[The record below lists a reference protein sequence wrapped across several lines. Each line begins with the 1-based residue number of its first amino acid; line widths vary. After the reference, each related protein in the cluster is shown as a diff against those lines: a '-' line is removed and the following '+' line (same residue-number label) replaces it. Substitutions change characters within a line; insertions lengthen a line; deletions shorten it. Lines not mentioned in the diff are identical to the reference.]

1 MSFFLLNFVN
11 LNTFHS
17 TQDDAKFVRAIA
29 DFQNPAEPTLL
40 KFKKGDIIAISKNKN
55 LKIAKGIVLC
65 RFLFFQFI
73 MQAQFKITTHRFKT
87 LQDLESKHK

>member
-11 LNTFHS
+11 LNS
-17 TQDDAKFVRAIA
+17 VYSRQDDAKFVRAIA

-55 LKIAKGIVLC
+55 LKIAKGMVPGN
-65 RFLFFQFI
+65 FLI
-73 MQAQFKITTHRFKT
+73 Y
-87 LQDLESKHK
+87 